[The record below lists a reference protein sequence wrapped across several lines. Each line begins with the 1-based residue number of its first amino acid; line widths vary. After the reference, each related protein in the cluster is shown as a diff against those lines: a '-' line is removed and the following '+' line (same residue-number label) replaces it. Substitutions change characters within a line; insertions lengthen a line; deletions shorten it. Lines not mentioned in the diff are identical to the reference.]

1 MSQDATRPV
10 HPNSRTMQS
19 TADSALV
26 CEHGNVGRG
35 CGFVVTCR
43 ARILTLGSGSCRLDT
58 PAAPTGDP
66 SHARGAVA
74 GCVDRLP
81 AFHVTPCV
89 NRQQA
94 LCQSSKQPVVHT
106 RQKVFEVLALRRSGY
121 TSPSTRL
128 CCAGKTCQ
136 RLHRDSLVTR

>member
-74 GCVDRLP
+74 GCVSTACQL
-81 AFHVTPCV
+81 FTVTLHLVSIFNKHCV
-89 NRQQA
+89 ILASN
-94 LCQSSKQPVVHT
+94 QSSTHVRRCLRSWLCDAPDTQARARGSAVQGRRVNDFTVV
-106 RQKVFEVLALRRSGY
+106 
-121 TSPSTRL
+121 PW
-128 CCAGKTCQ
+128 
-136 RLHRDSLVTR
+136 